1 MDLWG
6 LPASEALSIQCPLL
20 TGPKRLSLV
29 FLGLCCDHSV
39 FQWFKVQAS
48 GHNLKPVL
56 SCIFF
61 EPVSQDTCFY

>member
-20 TGPKRLSLV
+20 TGPKRLSLLV
-29 FLGLCCDHSV
+29 FLRLCCDHSV

-48 GHNLKPVL
+48 G
-56 SCIFF
+56 
-61 EPVSQDTCFY
+61 Q